1 MGKDIKIIWKEVQ
14 AKLNA
19 RETIQVDFEKLSKY
33 FSKHH
38 IHLKSASLRKLWKYV
53 KGIEK
58 PSPEVLD
65 RLALLAGFDD
75 WNTLRTTFKDE
86 EENTNNK

>member
-1 MGKDIKIIWKEVQ
+1 MKTIWKAVQ
-14 AKLNA
+14 TKLNV
-19 RETIQVDFEKLSKY
+19 RENMQIDFEKLSKY
-33 FSKHH
+33 FSKHQV
-38 IHLKSASLRKLWKYV
+38 HLKSTSLRKLWKYV

-75 WNTLRTTFKDE
+75 WNTLRATFKDE
-86 EENTNNK
+86 EEGTNNN